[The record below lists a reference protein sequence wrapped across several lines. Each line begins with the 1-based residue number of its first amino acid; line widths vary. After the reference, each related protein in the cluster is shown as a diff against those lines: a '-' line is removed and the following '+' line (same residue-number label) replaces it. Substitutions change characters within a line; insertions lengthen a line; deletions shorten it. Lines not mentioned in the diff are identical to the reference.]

1 MWGKLFTYFR
11 SLLSIFETLHGL
23 RKDVDD
29 VQDEM
34 QKHALALQ
42 IIAREMEY
50 LKTFEAQEREK
61 LELRIRLALA
71 ESKNQNQL
79 PPAPDGK

>member
-1 MWGKLFTYFR
+1 MWSKLFTYFR
-11 SLLSIFETLHGL
+11 SLLSVFETLQGL

-42 IIAREMEY
+42 IMAREMEHQ
-50 LKTFEAQEREK
+50 KTFEAQEREK
-61 LELRIRLALA
+61 LELRIKLALSEA
-71 ESKNQNQL
+71 RNQNQL
-79 PPAPDGK
+79 PPVKDGE

>member
-1 MWGKLFTYFR
+1 MWSKLFTYFR
-11 SLLSIFETLHGL
+11 SLLSVFETLQRL

-42 IIAREMEY
+42 IMAREMEHQ
-50 LKTFEAQEREK
+50 KTFEAQEREK
-61 LELRIRLALA
+61 LELRIKLALSEA
-71 ESKNQNQL
+71 RNQNQL
-79 PPAPDGK
+79 PPVKEEK

>member
-1 MWGKLFTYFR
+1 MWSKLFTYFR
-11 SLLSIFETLHGL
+11 SLLSVFETLQGL

-42 IIAREMEY
+42 IMAREMEHQ
-50 LKTFEAQEREK
+50 KTFEAQEREK
-61 LELRIRLALA
+61 LELRIKLALSEA
-71 ESKNQNQL
+71 RNQNQL
-79 PPAPDGK
+79 PPVKEEK